1 MEAKVSIMVKNYEV
15 KFVTYVNNKQRTIF
29 FDRNASNELVHVLY
43 NNGTTELSKNILS
56 FLCHNID
63 SKKYVE
69 CNEKLSLSQFSAVKK
84 NILSKQYNSRSNGQ
98 YGYVEYLD

>member
-1 MEAKVSIMVKNYEV
+1 MEAKVSIQVRNYEV
-15 KFVTYVNNKQRTIF
+15 KFVSSVDNKQRTIF

-43 NNGTTELSKNILS
+43 NCGTTNLSKNILS
-56 FLCHNID
+56 FLCQNID

-69 CNEKLSLSQFSAVKK
+69 CEDRLSLSQFQYLKK
-84 NILSKQYNSRSNGQ
+84 NILSKQYVSRSAGQ